1 MLIVRSKCSS
11 GGAQRSEHHPPGDTV
26 KVTARRPGVQKIIVL
41 VSDGD
46 ANFGQ
51 NSVNHR
57 SRQRVW
63 GTRALPVAVG
73 LVASTTPVA
82 SSVRLRKIWGY
93 ATCLHN
99 LRPPQPRPNR
109 TRPTTTSLPPKPYQ
123 RGSQAQKSWVIV
135 RNPTKSDALGRIG
148 LWSRSPRE
156 RTERMPPQ

>member
-1 MLIVRSKCSS
+1 MV
-11 GGAQRSEHHPPGDTV
+11 APQRSEHHPPGDTV

-82 SSVRLRKIWGY
+82 SSVRLRKIGVM
-93 ATCLHN
+93 
-99 LRPPQPRPNR
+99 PRVCTICAHPNR
-109 TRPTTTSLPPKPYQ
+109 DL
-123 RGSQAQKSWVIV
+123 
-135 RNPTKSDALGRIG
+135 
-148 LWSRSPRE
+148 
-156 RTERMPPQ
+156 TERDLLQHHSRPSPTREDRRPKSHG